1 MASLKL
7 DSLKPGQSIRCTIAK
22 LPRTDD
28 QRDTLARLMR
38 NDPDNRRALKKSQRL
53 RRQNML
59 VYNRGNRD
67 WTSRKTVGKIVI
79 VKPGE
84 TWSMHYTPDLA
95 PDFRNVEDYISIAS
109 A

>member
-1 MASLKL
+1 MSLKL
-7 DSLKPGQSIRCTIAK
+7 DALKPGQSIQCTIAK
-22 LPRTDD
+22 APKTDD

-38 NDPDNRRALKKSQRL
+38 NDKNNRRALKKSQRL

-67 WTSRKTVGKIVI
+67 WTSRKTCAKIVL
-79 VKPGE
+79 VKPGQS
-84 TWSMHYTPDLA
+84 WSMHYTPDLA
-95 PDFRNVEDYISIAS
+95 PDFRNVEAFLTIAS

>member
-1 MASLKL
+1 MALKL
-7 DSLKPGQSIRCTIAK
+7 DALKPGQHIRCSIAK

-28 QRDTLARLMR
+28 QRDTLLRLMR
-38 NDPDNRRALKKSQRL
+38 NDPVNRRALKKSQRF

-67 WTSRKTVGKIVI
+67 WTSRKTVGKIVR
-79 VKPGE
+79 VEPGQS
-84 TWSMHYTPDLA
+84 WSMHFTPDLA
-95 PDFRNVEDYISIAS
+95 PDFRNVEAFIEIAS

>member
-1 MASLKL
+1 MSIKL
-7 DSLKPGQSIRCTIAK
+7 DAVKPGQKIRCTIAK

-38 NDPDNRRALKKSQRL
+38 TDPATRRALRKSQRL

-67 WTSRKTVGKIVI
+67 WTSRKTVGKIVQ
-79 VKPGE
+79 VKPGQS
-84 TWSMHYTPDLA
+84 WSMFFTPDLA
-95 PDFRNVEDYISIAS
+95 ADFRNVQTFIEIAS

>member
-7 DSLKPGQSIRCTIAK
+7 DSLKPGQAIRCTIAK

-28 QRDTLARLMR
+28 LRDTLARLMR
-38 NDPDNRRALKKSQRL
+38 NDPVNRRALKKSQRL
-53 RRQNML
+53 RRQNMN

-67 WTSRKTVGKIVI
+67 WTSRKTVGKIVM
-79 VKPGE
+79 VKPGQ
-84 TWSMHYTPDLA
+84 TWSMHFTPDLT
-95 PDFRNVEDYISIAS
+95 PDFRNVEAYISIAS